1 MIKYLLA
8 LASLAF
14 FGLVIACARFAYPIY
29 VGCNKLIA
37 KLFKKEVKEFPK
49 ERSEGWKKAERIVIN
64 YVLIG
69 TAMAVFAV
77 RFMCY
82 DDIQWISGWENYIK
96 IGAIPQG
103 KGAAVFGEL
112 CLWLIVPANLLVYLR
127 AFFKEKTVNWF
138 NKFIALP
145 IIFVTI
151 ICMKQTEINM
161 IGVSH
166 NVISEFTL
174 VEILFPIELGALL
187 ALSIYF
193 FIKDF
198 KERIDVKDYHFVGIM
213 AVIGCVFAIPPFLP
227 MFFFGVGKAG
237 HYPYDISVTHRLVI
251 YILFI
256 ALPLLIYFF
265 LRDKSQTKINF
276 SLTFITL
283 SAMVAFMYA
292 NKISKIDEPWNYPW
306 HLCNTAM
313 FILPLCMIFKPKR
326 LFYFTYFINVFGALM
341 ATLMPNYSSTSLL
354 FEPDVVRFIMNH
366 TMAFWMPLLM
376 VALKVYE
383 RPKFKQYLYST
394 IWLLVYFLAML
405 FLNSYFNAKGHET
418 DFFFIY
424 TDKIADKLGKWAE
437 RIYEKNII
445 VDVKGLKMTFRP
457 LYQSL
462 YLAGYIGLGFAMWF
476 VYSLFFRIADSH
488 YELHCLLKVARK
500 GKIDMRI
507 RKAKEVEENLTN
519 GEITLIFDEFTKRYG
534 NSPVLSADHIS
545 FKVSGGMIFGFLGPN
560 GAGKSTCIKSAIGI
574 QPVTDGHIFV
584 CGHDVT
590 IEPVKA
596 KKLIGYVPDHY
607 ALYEKLTGREY
618 INYIADLYKVS
629 KKDRDERITY
639 YVNLFELTQAFD
651 NRMQTYSH
659 GMKQKIAIMAALV
672 HNPKIW
678 ILDEPLTGLD
688 PQSIFQVKQCMIRH
702 AQEGNIVFFSSHII
716 DVVEKMCTDIAIVQ
730 KGHIVYQA
738 SMKQVE
744 KEHPEGLETFYLST
758 IKDNGDLDI
767 AR

>member
-1 MIKYLLA
+1 MSKYLLA
-8 LASLAF
+8 LSTFAF
-14 FGLVIACARFAYPIY
+14 FGIALLFVHFFFNIKEF
-29 VGCNKLIA
+29 VLKLYR
-37 KLFKKEVKEFPK
+37 KVFKKEEPK
-49 ERSEGWKKAERIVIN
+49 EKKVRTEGYEKAERIVAI
-64 YVLIG
+64 VL
-69 TAMAVFAV
+69 TSLAMFVV

-82 DDIQWISGWENYIK
+82 DDIQWVSGWEQYIK
-96 IGAIPQG
+96 IGAIPQS
-103 KGAAVFGEL
+103 KVYAVFGEL
-112 CLWLIVPANLLVYLR
+112 CLWLVVPANLLLFMR
-127 AFFKEKTVNWF
+127 TFSKEKTASWF
-138 NKFIALP
+138 VKFITLP
-145 IIFVTI
+145 ILIVTI

-161 IGVSH
+161 IGEVHDSLAD
-166 NVISEFTL
+166 FKL
-174 VEILFPIELGALL
+174 VEIMFPLELGGTL
-187 ALSIYF
+187 ALAIYY

-198 KERIDVKDYHFVGIM
+198 KVRTELKEYHYVGIL
-213 AVIGCVFAIPPFLP
+213 AALGCFFAIPPFLP
-227 MFFFGVGKAG
+227 MFFFGLGREG
-237 HYPYDISVTHRLVI
+237 RYPYDISVTHRIVI
-251 YILFI
+251 YIAFI

-265 LRDKSQTKINF
+265 LRETGKKKIKF
-276 SLTFITL
+276 ALTLITL
-283 SAMVAFMYA
+283 SAMFGFMYA
-292 NKISKIDEPWNYPW
+292 NKFSKFDEPWNYPW

-313 FILPLCMIFKPKR
+313 FILPLCLIFKPKR
-326 LFYFTYFINVFGALM
+326 LFYFTYFINVFGAIM
-341 ATLMPNYSSTSLL
+341 ATLMPNYGSNDLL
-354 FEPDVVRFIMNH
+354 FNPDVVRFIMNH
-366 TMAFWMPLLM
+366 TIAFWMPLLM

-383 RPKFKQYLYST
+383 RPKFKQFVYST
-394 IWLLVYFLAML
+394 IWLAVYFFAML
-405 FLNSYFNAKGHET
+405 FLNSYFNAKGHST

-437 RIYEKNII
+437 QIYEKNTI
-445 VDVKGLKMTFRP
+445 VTIKGLEMVFRP

-462 YLAGYIGLGFAMWF
+462 YLIGYIGFGFAMWF

-500 GKIDMRI
+500 GQIDMRI
-507 RKAKEVEENLTN
+507 RKASEVEENLN
-519 GEITLIFDEFTKRYG
+519 SDKITLVFDEFTKRYG

-545 FKVSGGMIFGFLGPN
+545 FKVKGGMIFGFLGPN

-590 IEPVKA
+590 TEPVQA

-629 KKDRDERITY
+629 KKDRDERITF

-702 AQEGNIVFFSSHII
+702 AKEGNIVFFSSHII
-716 DVVEKMCTDIAIVQ
+716 DVVEKMCSNIAIVQ

-744 KEHPEGLETFYLST
+744 KEHPEGLEAFYLST
-758 IKDNGDLDI
+758 IKDNGDLEQ

>member
-1 MIKYLLA
+1 MSKYLLA
-8 LASLAF
+8 LSTFALFGIALAISC
-14 FGLVIACARFAYPIY
+14 FGHKVF
-29 VGCNKLIA
+29 KSS
-37 KLFKKEVKEFPK
+37 KKEN
-49 ERSEGWKKAERIVIN
+49 WAKAERIVVI
-64 YVLIG
+64 VL
-69 TAMAVFAV
+69 TSLAMAMFAV

-82 DDIQWISGWENYIK
+82 DDIQWISGWEKYIK
-96 IGAIPQG
+96 IGAMPQS
-103 KGAAVFGEL
+103 KVNAVFGEL
-112 CLWLIVPANLLVYLR
+112 CLWLVVPANLLLFMR
-127 AFFKEKTVNWF
+127 TFSKEKTASWF
-138 NKFIALP
+138 VKFITLP
-145 IIFVTI
+145 ILIVTI

-161 IGVSH
+161 IGEVHDSLAD
-166 NVISEFTL
+166 FKL
-174 VEILFPIELGALL
+174 VEIMFPLELGGTL
-187 ALSIYF
+187 ALAIYY

-198 KERIDVKDYHFVGIM
+198 KVRTELKEYHYVGILS
-213 AVIGCVFAIPPFLP
+213 VLGCFFAIPPFLP
-227 MFFFGVGKAG
+227 MFFFGLGREG
-237 HYPYDISVTHRLVI
+237 RYPYDISVTHRIVI
-251 YILFI
+251 YIAFI

-265 LRDKSQTKINF
+265 LRETGKKKIKF
-276 SLTFITL
+276 ALTLITL
-283 SAMVAFMYA
+283 SAMFGFMYA
-292 NKISKIDEPWNYPW
+292 NKFSKFDEPWNYPW

-313 FILPLCMIFKPKR
+313 FILPLCLIFKPKR
-326 LFYFTYFINVFGALM
+326 LFYFTYFINVFGAIM
-341 ATLMPNYSSTSLL
+341 ATLMPNYGSNDLL
-354 FEPDVVRFIMNH
+354 FNPDVVRFIMNH
-366 TMAFWMPLLM
+366 TIAFWMPLLM

-383 RPKFKQYLYST
+383 RPKFKQFVYST
-394 IWLLVYFLAML
+394 IWLAVYFFAML
-405 FLNSYFNAKGHET
+405 FLNSYFNAKGHST

-437 RIYEKNII
+437 QIYEKNTI
-445 VDVKGLKMTFRP
+445 VTIKGLEMVFRP

-462 YLAGYIGLGFAMWF
+462 YLIGYIGFGFAMWF

-507 RKAKEVEENLTN
+507 RKASEVEENLN
-519 GEITLIFDEFTKRYG
+519 SDEITLVFDEFTKRYG

-545 FKVSGGMIFGFLGPN
+545 FKVKGGMIFGFLGPN

-590 IEPVKA
+590 TEPVQA

-629 KKDRDERITY
+629 KKDRDERITF

-702 AQEGNIVFFSSHII
+702 AKEGNIVFFSSHII
-716 DVVEKMCTDIAIVQ
+716 DVVEKMCTDIAIIQ
-730 KGHIVYQA
+730 KGHLVYQA

-767 AR
+767 AQ